1 MDINILYSYADTTD
15 VYENIFL
22 PAEIDFTD
30 AGKLLQMQGR
40 FCMAQ
45 FYNNYRKSENY
56 LPNSINTIA
65 IDIDDG
71 LSVEEF
77 EQLAQ
82 GYIYA
87 LGTTKSHQKP
97 KHGKVCDRYRVIFP
111 LQTYFNLSAY
121 EYSITMRE
129 INRYFQADPA
139 CKDISRAFNGYVES
153 EVYLHTGGDL
163 LDWEVFFAK
172 GIKRLVVEQW
182 YRQAKVKAKFSWS
195 VGISANASVCNDS
208 KQDFFI
214 YARKYFERRYA
225 PGNRNNTVAGILLW
239 GVSEGI
245 DYTVLTDT
253 LHRWVEGSQDPLPDR
268 ELWAMFRYH
277 HPKKSPPKR
286 AGREISF

>member
-15 VYENIFL
+15 VYENIFF
-22 PAEIDFTD
+22 PAEIDFAD
-30 AGKLLQMQGR
+30 VGKLLQMQGR

-45 FYNNYRKSENY
+45 FKNNYRKSENY

-77 EQLAQ
+77 KQLAQ

-87 LGTTKSHQKP
+87 LGTTKSHRKP
-97 KHGKVCDRYRVIFP
+97 KHAKVCDRYRVIFP

-129 INRYFQADPA
+129 INRHFKADPA
-139 CKDISRAFNGYVES
+139 CKDISRQFNGYADA
-153 EVYLHTGGDL
+153 EVYLHTVGEL
-163 LDWEVFFAK
+163 LDWEVFFTK
-172 GIKRLVVEQW
+172 GIKRLAVEQW
-182 YRQAKVKAKFSWS
+182 YRHAKVKAKFLRS
-195 VGISANASVCNDS
+195 VSINDS
-208 KQDFFI
+208 KQDFFM
-214 YARKYFERRYA
+214 YAKRYFERKYA

-239 GVSEGI
+239 GISEGI

-253 LHRWVEGSQDPLPDR
+253 LRRWVEGSQDPLPER

-277 HPKKSPPKR
+277 K
-286 AGREISF
+286 A